1 MDRVD
6 AKRIEELKELTNGA
20 ALDPSC
26 WQTLGS
32 AIRDLVPEV
41 KVFMHFTDAQ
51 TVRSY
56 PAFAE
61 GIGEE
66 YLEAYVNYYDQV
78 NPWTSINVRSPLM
91 VPLWTEDSIPAET
104 IRETEFYRDF
114 LRHLGES
121 DSATGIKL
129 VHDEARFAQLSLHYS
144 SKRAERVHQ
153 KVTPLL
159 TAIAPTLQQS
169 IRALRLRQS
178 TLERDHFG
186 NFVETLVDPSL
197 VIDRFGKVKVLNRSA
212 ERLLEDRNA
221 IRIERGDV
229 LHLQDQTAGAYV
241 EKMRQAL
248 VHGEHLVAPASARE
262 PVLHIGA
269 SSYRLTVLRLSA
281 NLSTLWGLG
290 EFWSRSAALLLTFTP
305 IALDP
310 GTQLA
315 RLREAFGL
323 TMAEAEVALLL
334 SSGVALPDAAEIRGV
349 SYQTVRWQLKSIFQ
363 KTKVNRQAE
372 LVALL
377 VTI

>member
-1 MDRVD
+1 MDEID
-6 AKRIEELKELTNGA
+6 AKRIEDLKELANGA
-20 ALDPSC
+20 ALDPGY
-26 WQTLGS
+26 WQTFGA

-41 KVFMHFTDAQ
+41 KVFMHFTDTH

-61 GIGEE
+61 GIGQDF
-66 YLEAYVNYYDQV
+66 LEAYVNHYDQV
-78 NPWTSINVRSPLM
+78 NPWTAINVRSPLM
-91 VPLWTEDSIPAET
+91 APIWTEDSIPADT

-129 VHDEARFAQLSLHYS
+129 AHDEARFGQLSLHYG

-169 IRALRLRQS
+169 IRALRLRQN
-178 TLERDHFG
+178 TVERDHFG
-186 NFVETLVDPSL
+186 SFVDTLVDPSFVL
-197 VIDRFGKVKVLNRSA
+197 DRFGKVKVTNKAA
-212 ERLLEDRNA
+212 ERLLEDRKA
-221 IRIERGDV
+221 ISIERGDV
-229 LHLQDQTAGAYV
+229 LHLHDRSASAHV
-241 EKMRQAL
+241 ERVRQAM
-248 VHGEHLVAPASARE
+248 VMGENLVASVRE
-262 PVLHIGA
+262 PVLQIGA
-269 SSYRLTVLRLSA
+269 SSYRLTVLQLSA

-290 EFWSRSAALLLTFTP
+290 EYWSRSVALLLTFVP

-310 GTQLA
+310 NTQLA
-315 RLREAFGL
+315 RVRETFGL
-323 TMAEAEVALLL
+323 TMAEAELAMLL

-363 KTKVNRQAE
+363 KTKVNRQSE

-377 VTI
+377 LRV